1 MRKSLYILFF
11 CVLTIYGMISCSD
24 DNPTGGSISPI
35 QIEIVKDSSFV
46 VTGESIENPKVQS
59 RTITQLLGIIKA
71 KNFGELSSDIVTQ
84 FMPSFKLDTVGVYTH
99 NIDSLRLTLRIP
111 KGGFTGDSIVP
122 MKLNVYRLNK
132 QLPSPIYSDF
142 NPGDYYSKSEFLGS
156 TTYSTTNLGRSD
168 SIKKLKYYQV
178 DVMMPRQLGVE
189 IYQEY
194 KKNPD
199 AFYDP
204 SNFAK
209 FFPGVYITTSY
220 GSGRVVNI
228 ENTEMTLFYRQVLKV
243 GDKDTTY
250 LREGTYMAVTPE
262 IITNNNIKINVDQSV
277 SQRIRNGEV
286 IIQAPAAYEAKVQ
299 FPIQELIDKFQKA
312 EENGNLAILNNLYF
326 EVPTIEISNDYGID
340 PPKYLLL
347 VKASEKD
354 EFFLKNKTPDN
365 KTSFY
370 AVYDSKKKM
379 YIFSDMREYM
389 YDIIHNKGA
398 VAPETDKVFTLTPV
412 DITIE
417 ESTTGTSSGTITNV
431 APYVS
436 GPAIVRLDFTKAKIR
451 LTYSRQTLKGNK

>member
-35 QIEIVKDSSFV
+35 EIEIVKDSSFV
-46 VTGESIENPKVQS
+46 VTATSVENPKIQS

-84 FMPSFKLDTVGVYTH
+84 FMPSFKLDTVGVSAD
-99 NIDSLRLTLRIP
+99 NIDSLKLILRLP
-111 KGGFTGDSIVP
+111 KDGYTGDSIVP
-122 MKLNVYRLNK
+122 MKLNVYKLNK

-142 NPGDYYSKSEFLGS
+142 NPADYYSKSDFLGS
-156 TTYSTTNLGRSD
+156 TTYSATNLGRND
-168 SIKKLKYYQV
+168 SINKLKYFQI
-178 DVMMPRQLGVE
+178 DVTMPKQLGVE

-204 SNFAK
+204 ANFAK

-220 GSGRVVNI
+220 GSGRVINI
-228 ENTEMTLFYRQVLKV
+228 ENTEMTLYYRQIAKV
-243 GDKDTTY
+243 GEKDTTY
-250 LREGTYMAVTPE
+250 LRNGTYLAVTPE
-262 IITNNNIKINVDQSV
+262 IVTNNNIKIHIDKSV
-277 SQRIRNGEV
+277 SERVQNGEV

-299 FPIQELIDKFQKA
+299 FPIQELIDKYQQA
-312 EENGNLAILNNLYF
+312 QQNGNLAILNNLYF
-326 EVPTIEISNDYGID
+326 EVPSIKISNDYDIQ

-370 AVYDSKKKM
+370 AMYDNTKKM

-389 YDIIHNKGA
+389 DDIIRNKGGI
-398 VAPETDKVFTLTPV
+398 APETDKIFALTPV

-417 ESTTGTSSGTITNV
+417 KPTSGTSSGTITNV
-431 APYVS
+431 SPYVS
-436 GPAIVRLDFTKAKIR
+436 GPSIVRLDFTKAKVR